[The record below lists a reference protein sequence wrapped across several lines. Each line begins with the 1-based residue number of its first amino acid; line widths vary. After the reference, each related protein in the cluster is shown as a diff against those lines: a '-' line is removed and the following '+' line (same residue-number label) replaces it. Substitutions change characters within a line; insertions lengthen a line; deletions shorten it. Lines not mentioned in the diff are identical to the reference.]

1 MGATPARKRAASRS
15 RLLALLGVTIFALTA
30 ILASATAYSQ
40 LASVQALR
48 STLLPVHAQP
58 LLYRVHTTA
67 SADPAAQQAAASALL
82 QRRGLSGTLDATVS
96 QRSGIY
102 PVRGASAGAS
112 VQFTSFDGAPD
123 RLPVREGTFPAD
135 HDPGVAITSTTAD
148 AWHLGVGD
156 DLVVTGP
163 GGELRLPVRAIVD
176 PTTTGAALLAPD
188 APSGSTTPP
197 VLAALSAR
205 ELTSTFPERQ
215 LVWTLTANPEH
226 IGAADLGRL
235 GDGVDALV
243 PAMVQDSRINNSGVV
258 GSGDLAAALRT
269 AGQGTQAPA
278 AMLPTAL
285 VPLAAV
291 GVVALV
297 QLLRL
302 LASSRGRETSLLL
315 SRGVSGWQLARSNAL
330 ETGLLAL
337 LAAAAGW
344 AVAVATVPA
353 LLRWLDGTSSSGV
366 PLAPAVLA
374 GTWAVPAVMVL
385 GCLAGAGAL
394 GLQAARAE
402 VLRLDR
408 ARRTERLGGRNASAL
423 SVITL
428 AFALCVAA
436 FCLWQLLASGSPLLR
451 MADGATR
458 VNPFAAWA
466 TALLVLS
473 LGGVTVL
480 AAALMCRGLASATR
494 RRPGFLVSSTFTGL
508 ARDPLALVLP
518 VFLITVSLAASV
530 VAMSYGST
538 FAAATRTSGL
548 LANAAP
554 LRINVAGSS
563 LLDGPQ
569 DLPDPA
575 PYAALP
581 HVSSATRA
589 LSLPTR
595 FGQESGSL
603 QALDPR
609 ATASAL
615 DALPS
620 ADAPALAAALHPTS
634 PTPAVGLPA
643 GTHTATLELA
653 IGPEPSGGGATA
665 ARDPIDATAWI
676 TGSDGRL
683 VPLESRTTER
693 GHRSGWRQVSLGFD
707 LPEGMA
713 SPAIAAL
720 DLRVA
725 PASPDDTHVELTGL
739 MADGQRLDVPSAAE
753 LGLLPHP
760 TEGTAG
766 QVGELRP
773 GEQSPFSPDPT
784 DPSGFTV
791 PATDGQD
798 VSVRLVDRPASAPG
812 PVPAVVTETLLDQL
826 GRTVG
831 DVLGIESGGIN
842 VQIRVAGTV
851 EVVPG
856 ATDPLA
862 VLVELPALERAE
874 LHLPGPIHRPN
885 QLLIDTEDPS
895 AVAAAA
901 TPLLAP
907 GDQLGSAVDETAARF
922 VAPATI
928 VLWLTALG
936 TFAVAAIAL
945 AAHVLAMARNRRREV
960 ALLSAL
966 GLPAV
971 VQQRARILEMTLL
984 GALAA
989 IGGTG
994 VGLAAVALTDEPM
1007 VRAVVQGVPE
1017 VLSLP
1022 LVVPGVVALAILAH
1036 LGLGAGAGWLSAR
1049 GGRLR
1054 AAHTTGRGAG

>member
-1 MGATPARKRAASRS
+1 MGATSARKRAASRS

-30 ILASATAYSQ
+30 ILASALAYSQ

-58 LLYRVHTTA
+58 LLHRVHTTA
-67 SADPAAQQAAASALL
+67 SGDPAAQQAATSALL
-82 QRRGLSGTLDATVS
+82 HRMGLSGPLQATVS
-96 QRSGIY
+96 QRSGVY
-102 PVRGASAGAS
+102 PVRGAAAGVS
-112 VQFTSFDGAPD
+112 VQFTSFDDMPD
-123 RLPVREGTFPAD
+123 LLPVREGAFPAD

-156 DLVVTGP
+156 DLVVAGP
-163 GGELRLPVRAIVD
+163 TGELRLPVRAIVD
-176 PTTTGAALLAPD
+176 PTTTGEALLAPD
-188 APSGSTTPP
+188 APGDSTTPP
-197 VLAALSAR
+197 VLAALPAR
-205 ELTSTFPERQ
+205 ELTATFPERQ
-215 LVWTLTANPEH
+215 LVWTLTADPHH
-226 IGAADLGRL
+226 IGDADLGRL
-235 GDGVDALV
+235 GDSVDALV
-243 PAMVQDSRINNSGVV
+243 PAMVQDPHINNSGVV

-269 AGQGTQAPA
+269 AGQGTQAVR

-302 LASSRGRETSLLL
+302 LASSRGRETGLLL

-337 LAAAAGW
+337 VAAAAGW

-353 LLRWLDGTSSSGV
+353 LLSWLDGASASGV

-374 GTWAVPAVMVL
+374 GTWAVPAIMVL
-385 GCLAGAGAL
+385 GCLSGAGAL
-394 GLQAARAE
+394 GLRAARAD

-408 ARRTERLGGRNASAL
+408 ARRTERPGGRNASAL
-423 SVITL
+423 SVLTL

-436 FCLWQLLASGSPLLR
+436 FCLWQLRVSGSPLLR
-451 MADGATR
+451 MADGTTR
-458 VNPFAAWA
+458 VNPPAAWA
-466 TALLVLS
+466 PALLVLS

-480 AAALMCRGLASATR
+480 AVSLICRGLASATR
-494 RRPGFLVSSTFTGL
+494 RRPGFLVSSTLTGL
-508 ARDPLALVLP
+508 ARDTLALVLP

-530 VAMSYGST
+530 MALSYGST

-575 PYAALP
+575 PYAALG
-581 HVSSATRA
+581 HVTSATRA

-603 QALDPR
+603 QALDPQ
-609 ATASAL
+609 AAASAL
-615 DALPS
+615 GALPS
-620 ADAPALAAALHPTS
+620 ADVPALAAALHPTS
-634 PTPAVGLPA
+634 PAPAVGLPA
-643 GTHTATLELA
+643 GTHTATVDLA
-653 IGPEPSGGGATA
+653 VGPEPSGGGATTA
-665 ARDPIDATAWI
+665 QDPIDAIAWI

-683 VPLESRTTER
+683 VPLGSTTTER

-707 LPEGMA
+707 LPAGIT

-720 DLRVA
+720 DVQLA
-725 PASPDDTHVELTGL
+725 PTSPDDTHVELTGL
-739 MADGQRLDVPSAAE
+739 MADGQRLDIPSHAE
-753 LGLLPHP
+753 LGLLPNP
-760 TEGTAG
+760 IEGTAG

-784 DPSGFTV
+784 DPSGFTL
-791 PATDGQD
+791 PATDDQD
-798 VSVRLVDRPASAPG
+798 ASVRLVDRPATAPG
-812 PVPAVVTETLLDQL
+812 PVPALVTGTLLDQL
-826 GRTVG
+826 GRNVG
-831 DVLGIESGGIN
+831 DVLGIESGGIT
-842 VQIRVAGTV
+842 VQIKVAGTV

-856 ATDPLA
+856 TTDPLA
-862 VLVELPALERAE
+862 VLVELPALERTE

-885 QLLIDTEDPS
+885 QLLIDTGDPS

-907 GDQLGSAVDETAARF
+907 GDQLATAVDETAARF

-945 AAHVLAMARNRRREV
+945 AAHVLAMARNRRTEV
-960 ALLSAL
+960 ALLAAL
-966 GLPAV
+966 GLPAAI
-971 VQQRARILEMTLL
+971 QQRARVLEMTLL

-989 IGGTG
+989 LGGTG
-994 VGLAAVALTDEPM
+994 VGLAAVALTHAPL
-1007 VRAVVQGVPE
+1007 VRAVVHGVPE

-1022 LVVPGVVALAILAH
+1022 LVVPGAVSLAIVVH

-1049 GGRLR
+1049 GSRLP
-1054 AAHTTGRGAG
+1054 ADHTIGRGDA